1 MGILPTHKGR
11 SVVAR
16 LLRPK
21 SWPTVVLQ
29 SVLVVGIIWAVIA
42 SSSTQ
47 YSIPPPLEVIRAT
60 YDLFVSLEWIP
71 HAIATLKRVLLA
83 FVSATVLATLFATV
97 MGLTD
102 FTAQVMKYYLIVA
115 VSIPAL
121 LVAVFAT
128 MWFGVS
134 DITPAAAAVSLSFPF
149 FTLYLYEG
157 VKDIDNDLVQM
168 SRAFEVPRSWVVR
181 KVIIKS
187 VMPNFFAGARLSFAD
202 CWKLVTLGELF
213 AAQSGLGFMIK
224 RQMTA
229 VSLTGVIAWTLIF
242 TAIMVAVEYGVFR
255 EVERRLF
262 AWREEATTFV

>member
-1 MGILPTHKGR
+1 MGILPTPER
-11 SVVAR
+11 RPVLTR
-16 LLRPK
+16 ILRPR
-21 SWPTVVLQ
+21 SWPAVLIQ
-29 SVLVVGIIWAVIA
+29 SIIVVGLIWSVIA
-42 SSSTQ
+42 STATT
-47 YSIPPPLEVIRAT
+47 YSIPPPLEVIDAT
-60 YDLFVSLEWIP
+60 YELFVSLEWIP

-83 FVSATVLATLFATV
+83 FISATILATVFATV

-102 FTAQVMKYYLIVA
+102 FTANVMKYYLIVA

-121 LVAVFAT
+121 LVAVFAA

-157 VKDIDNDLVQM
+157 IKDIDNDLVQM
-168 SRAFEVPRSWVVR
+168 SRAFEVPRLWVIR

-224 RQMTA
+224 KQMTA

-242 TAIMVAVEYGVFR
+242 TAIMVAVEYGIFR
-255 EVERRLF
+255 EIERRLF
-262 AWREEATTFV
+262 VWREDATSFI